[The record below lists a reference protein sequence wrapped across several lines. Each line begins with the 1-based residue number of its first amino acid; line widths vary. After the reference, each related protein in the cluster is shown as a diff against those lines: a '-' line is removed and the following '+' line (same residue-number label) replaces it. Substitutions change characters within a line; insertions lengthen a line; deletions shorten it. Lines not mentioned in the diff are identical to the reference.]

1 MLKWNGRLKDLNN
14 MEKMYKILR
23 FYLNKSKKPKLTTI
37 NLTLKEAQEHCK
49 KPESK
54 GRGWY
59 DGYTEQSSFKV

>member
-23 FYLNKSKKPKLTTI
+23 FYLNKSKKPKLITI
-37 NLTLKEAQEHCK
+37 NLTLKEAQEHCE
-49 KPESK
+49 KPKSK

-59 DGYTEQSSFKV
+59 DGYTEQHSFKV